1 MKLRLRK
8 TLRRSRVKRKTRR
21 QKGGNN
27 LIVKYNGVLVK
38 GQQLKKSETVS
49 APSVKF
55 SKTGKLYTLIMWDP
69 DVPSQSQPAF
79 LHWLVINIQSP
90 NDIQNNQV
98 LEYKGPEPP
107 SGTHRY
113 YFGLYEQQRQIAP
126 NQPERSNFNIKQFI
140 NENNLINPSEVFMKV
155 AFKET

>member
-1 MKLRLRK
+1 M
-8 TLRRSRVKRKTRR
+8 
-21 QKGGNN
+21 GGNQ
-27 LIVKYNGVLVK
+27 LIVKYQNIPIQ
-38 GQQLKKSETVS
+38 GQKLNKKDTVS
-49 APSVKF
+49 APSVEF

-79 LHWLVINIQSP
+79 LHWLVTNIQSP

-107 SGTHRY
+107 SGIHRY
-113 YFGLYEQQRQIAP
+113 YFGLFEQQRQIAP
-126 NQPERSNFNIKQFI
+126 KQPERPNFDIKQFI
-140 NENNLINPSEVFMKV
+140 NENNLIKPSEVFMKV